1 MQWPMEFATY
11 PGGCVLESANGWRV
25 SGYLVDV
32 SILLCGGGVGELFGQ
47 EGRRLINRDALS

>member
-1 MQWPMEFATY
+1 M
-11 PGGCVLESANGWRV
+11 LESANGSRV